1 MKKTYI
7 EPKNTVVRIN
17 LETLVAASPTGD
29 IVVKPSE
36 TPIEDPN
43 DFGGREVIN
52 SRDAWEEW

>member
-1 MKKTYI
+1 MKRIYI

-43 DFGGREVIN
+43 DFGGREVIR
-52 SRDAWEEW
+52 SRGAWEEW